1 MPFSRK
7 SMNDL
12 NRPVVSSVNVKDKM
26 PVTVILENIRSG
38 LNIGS
43 VFRTSDAFQ
52 VEKVILTGYSVVP
65 PHREILKT
73 ALDATISVKWEYQDT
88 ALTAINQLKSNG
100 YKIGVVEQVHGAV
113 LLHDFNPLLYTPLA
127 LVFGNEVHGVSDE
140 AIAMADFAV
149 EIPQEGIK
157 HSLNI
162 SVCAGVV
169 LWHMYQSIILKQ
181 K

>member
-7 SMNDL
+7 SMNEL
-12 NRPVVSSVNVKDKM
+12 NRPDASSIDEKAKI

-43 VFRTSDAFQ
+43 VFRTSDAFH
-52 VEKVILTGYSVVP
+52 VEKIILTGYSVVP

-73 ALDATISVKWEYQDT
+73 ALDATHSVKWEYQESAVD
-88 ALTAINQLKSNG
+88 AIDSLKSKG
-100 YKIGVVEQVHGAV
+100 YQIGVVEQVHGSV
-113 LLHDFNPLLYTPLA
+113 LLHDFNPAAYIPLV
-127 LVFGNEVHGVSDE
+127 LVFGNEVNGVSDD
-140 AIAMADFAV
+140 AIGLADFAV
-149 EIPQEGIK
+149 EVPQQGIK

-169 LWHMYQSIILKQ
+169 LWHVYQSIIFK
-181 K
+181 KE